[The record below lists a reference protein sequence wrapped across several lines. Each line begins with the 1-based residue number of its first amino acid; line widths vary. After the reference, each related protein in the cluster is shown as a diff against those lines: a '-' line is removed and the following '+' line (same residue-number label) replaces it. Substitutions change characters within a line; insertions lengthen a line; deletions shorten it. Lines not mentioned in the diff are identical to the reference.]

1 MVGIRSNHERCWP
14 CDGGGRGRT
23 GSLDLPRPPF
33 GWFDL
38 KLCVSYVSEHL
49 SDLSG
54 PNATRGEGR
63 RSSPLGSSAKRKWPL
78 AGPFLCRASVVM
90 MTMLDDH
97 HPVRVAMAPPALMPA
112 VIAMF
117 AELGM
122 RAVAVVVAAALDHDG
137 LGVGNRRCRNRDRA
151 KRRDDQS
158 KLLHAFLL

>member
-49 SDLSG
+49 SDVSG

-78 AGPFLCRASVVM
+78 AGAIPLTCFISN
-90 MTMLDDH
+90 
-97 HPVRVAMAPPALMPA
+97 
-112 VIAMF
+112 
-117 AELGM
+117 EEE
-122 RAVAVVVAAALDHDG
+122 
-137 LGVGNRRCRNRDRA
+137 A
-151 KRRDDQS
+151 KRSQHCNRSNADAS
-158 KLLHAFLL
+158 C

>member
-49 SDLSG
+49 SDVSG

-78 AGPFLCRASVVM
+78 AGPFLCRALVVVA
-90 MTMLDDH
+90 TML
-97 HPVRVAMAPPALMPA
+97 PAFMPA

-117 AELGM
+117 AKLGT
-122 RAVAVVVAAALDHDG
+122 RAVAVMITAALDHDG
-137 LGVGNRRCRNRDRA
+137 LGVGNRRCRNRDGA

-158 KLLHAFLL
+158 KLLHAFLLG